1 MSCRWGKPTQILVTV
16 IGHTREVGLCSL
28 CVSSEMQANVKDVN
42 TEYEVE
48 LRHLPRGV
56 LTMAT
61 TFQITHVHEWNLLP
75 VIKYNLISV
84 IKYVL
89 HMFNCGS
96 TRNKTS
102 WLNTKHLNVQMS
114 PSKSCL
120 KNGCFEKFQ
129 RISNKPTAM
138 GSFSCEVKSHLSA
151 DLLNMAH
158 KRVLFWHPCK
168 IFHNSCFIEKT
179 KEKIYLQ

>member
-75 VIKYNLISV
+75 VIKCNLISV

-89 HMFNCGS
+89 HMFNCWS

-102 WLNTKHLNVQMS
+102 WLNTKHLNVQVS

-168 IFHNSCFIEKT
+168 IFHNSCFTEKT